1 MSVSVGP
8 LISWSQ
14 RTAPKSGSRDL
25 INIWSK
31 YFLRTLSQTKWDWQ
45 MLLICLVIFRD
56 VFLWFFFSSDIFSGQ
71 VVMSGT
77 KPKLRTQVPI
87 LHQII
92 IMKIRI
98 LFEIRKH
105 NFGQD
110 LTRIKPV
117 QLWKGT
123 NWVVVPP
130 FLETYFWNTISSS
143 HPLASLVEVTS
154 CFYDPTSL
162 LLTTSLWTFF
172 FFRISTFLR
181 NVAE

>member
-1 MSVSVGP
+1 MFGQPNQWQNVCVCRPLNKLESTNSAKEWFQRPHKYLIKIFFTDFVSDQVR
-8 LISWSQ
+8 LTDVTDLFSNFSW
-14 RTAPKSGSRDL
+14 
-25 INIWSK
+25 
-31 YFLRTLSQTKWDWQ
+31 
-45 MLLICLVIFRD
+45 C
-56 VFLWFFFSSDIFSGQ
+56 FLWFFFSSDIFSGQ

-110 LTRIKPV
+110 LIRIKPV

-130 FLETYFWNTISSS
+130 F
-143 HPLASLVEVTS
+143 
-154 CFYDPTSL
+154 
-162 LLTTSLWTFF
+162 
-172 FFRISTFLR
+172 
-181 NVAE
+181 

>member
-1 MSVSVGP
+1 MFGQPNQWQNVCVCRPLNKLESTNSAKEWFQRPHKYLIKIFFMDFVSDQVR
-8 LISWSQ
+8 LTDVTDLFSNFSW
-14 RTAPKSGSRDL
+14 
-25 INIWSK
+25 
-31 YFLRTLSQTKWDWQ
+31 
-45 MLLICLVIFRD
+45 C
-56 VFLWFFFSSDIFSGQ
+56 FLWFFFYSDIFSGQ

-110 LTRIKPV
+110 LIRIKPV

-123 NWVVVPP
+123 NWVVVPS
-130 FLETYFWNTISSS
+130 F
-143 HPLASLVEVTS
+143 
-154 CFYDPTSL
+154 
-162 LLTTSLWTFF
+162 
-172 FFRISTFLR
+172 
-181 NVAE
+181 